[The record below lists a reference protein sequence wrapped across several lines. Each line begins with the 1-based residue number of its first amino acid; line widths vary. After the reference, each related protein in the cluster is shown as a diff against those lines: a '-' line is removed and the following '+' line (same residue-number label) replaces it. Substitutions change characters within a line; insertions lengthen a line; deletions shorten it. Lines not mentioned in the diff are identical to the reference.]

1 MPFSFKSLFSGS
13 RGSTLTLDVAPRE
26 DAPAPELTGAA
37 GEPEATAASDVRD
50 NVHPDG
56 QPSDS
61 ATAPAANPN
70 ADPLQQALLR
80 EFLAQEFLVQQQQP
94 APADA
99 VVSPA
104 LDEKLAEPHVPDA
117 KSVGSQ
123 PPAASAPTPKL
134 FDPVA
139 TSAHELV
146 GTPTPKPKLAQPNFY
161 ASAFSKILGSPAPK
175 PDAQPEREP
184 AITTEPDLDSTPES
198 KLESKPEANP
208 APKLDHK
215 IAHEPKVELK
225 PEQTL
230 EQKPEPKSESKPEP
244 QPEAKVEPSPSA
256 QVEPAKSAPVAT
268 PVPAPTPVASQP
280 ATTLDADELNAIAS
294 LTEISATESATRE
307 TKRESAAE
315 PAADLAPEP
324 VLDPRAIATPTD
336 IDEILATIGSVSA
349 PQLNEPT
356 GELFDAQA
364 QTVPALADVAPDAYV
379 LKPRVDPGE
388 WALEETLAAH
398 REWLDSHGAAG
409 TRADL
414 RKGSYESTELIS
426 VNLRYADLQDINLR
440 AADLLLA
447 DLRDTCLVRSD
458 FSEACL
464 VGTNFE
470 GANLE
475 GAALENSMG
484 LVARQIAGANVHE
497 ASLPAPVLEFR
508 ALIDFAR
515 SAKIA
520 VRLFTTTIVLSV
532 IALIMIFKTRDV
544 QLLADS
550 GILSFLP
557 SRALAS
563 ALPSDQLYLVAPIVL
578 FVIYLWFLYNLQR
591 VWDAVLE
598 LPAVFPDGRTLNTDG
613 SRIISG
619 LLRTHFHWMN
629 AHAPSTRRIEKT
641 ISVAL
646 AYWTVPLVILCF
658 WARYLTVQDIHGTL
672 LHELLILLSTSVA
685 FYCTTRTGRQSE
697 SWLSAPEDRHPI
709 LDKLK
714 LIKPEHGL
722 AALAAVLTFLSLGT
736 IYGVP
741 RDTERAPQYGAANIR
756 RWAPTVLWAFGV
768 DPYAELTEAGISR
781 RPENFDGSEAA
792 LAGVSGAHLV
802 GSNFRYAQL
811 YGGFLANAHLFR
823 SNFDGAFMSQADMR
837 GADLSQSTLEDTNLD
852 MARMS
857 RVNLDRASLA
867 GATLSRTDLRNA
879 NLSHATLTGATLID
893 ARMDGASLYGAHLEN
908 ASAIRANMNKADLR
922 DSHLDNAN
930 LEHSDLREAYF
941 WSAKLPGA
949 NLRNAQLATA
959 IFIDADLSH
968 ADLSGAQ
975 FNGTVLNGANLHD
988 AILDNADVRG
998 ALQLSA
1004 AQVCTTK
1011 SRNGAQ
1017 FDDALAAQIDNLCG
1031 TGPHV
1036 AAPASTTAPATTT
1049 PATASPA
1056 APASKSDAKPAQK
1069 SASH

>member
-13 RGSTLTLDVAPRE
+13 RGSTLTLDTAPRE
-26 DAPAPELTGAA
+26 DAPAPEVTESAA
-37 GEPEATAASDVRD
+37 TPETTDAQD
-50 NVHPDG
+50 NVL
-56 QPSDS
+56 SVDS
-61 ATAPAANPN
+61 ATPLAANPN

-94 APADA
+94 APSDA

-104 LDEKLAEPHVPDA
+104 LDEKLAEPHVADPTP
-117 KSVGSQ
+117 VGSQ

-134 FDPVA
+134 FDPIA
-139 TSAHELV
+139 PAAHELV
-146 GTPTPKPKLAQPNFY
+146 GVPVTKPKTAQPNFY
-161 ASAFSKILGSPAPK
+161 SSAFSKKIEASVPVAESKADLAPESELESAPEPKLESNPKPEPAPK
-175 PDAQPEREP
+175 FEAKAEATLEPEAKLEP
-184 AITTEPDLDSTPES
+184 KIES
-198 KLESKPEANP
+198 KLS
-208 APKLDHK
+208 APVD
-215 IAHEPKVELK
+215 
-225 PEQTL
+225 
-230 EQKPEPKSESKPEP
+230 
-244 QPEAKVEPSPSA
+244 
-256 QVEPAKSAPVAT
+256 PAKSAPVQP
-268 PVPAPTPVASQP
+268 PVEALAHTSTSVASSP
-280 ATTLDADELNAIAS
+280 SPELDGDELDEIES
-294 LTEISATESATRE
+294 LTEISLTEKATRE
-307 TKRESAAE
+307 TNPETE
-315 PAADLAPEP
+315 QAADIAPEP

-336 IDEILATIGSVSA
+336 IDQILATLGSVSA

-356 GELFDAQA
+356 GELFEAQA

-398 REWLDSHGAAG
+398 REWLDSHGTAG

-426 VNLRYADLQDINLR
+426 VNLRYADLQDVNLR

-447 DLRDTCLVRSD
+447 DLRDTCLVRAD

-464 VGTNFE
+464 VGTNLE

-475 GAALENSMG
+475 GASLEDSMG

-508 ALIDFAR
+508 ALIDFVR

-532 IALIMIFKTRDV
+532 IALLMIFKTRDV

-672 LHELLILLSTSVA
+672 LHELLILLSASVA

-722 AALAAVLTFLSLGT
+722 AALAAALTFLSLGT

-781 RPENFDGSEAA
+781 RPEGFDGSEAA

-802 GSNFRYAQL
+802 GSNFRFAQL

-837 GADLSQSTLEDTNLD
+837 GADLSQSTLEATNLD

-922 DSHLDNAN
+922 DAHLDNAN

-975 FNGTVLNGANLHD
+975 FNGTVLNDANLHD

-1036 AAPASTTAPATTT
+1036 ASPAPTST
-1049 PATASPA
+1049 PAAATPAPTATA
-1056 APASKSDAKPAQK
+1056 APASKLDAKPAQK